1 MILQSAGY
9 LRCLIAIAFSA
20 TVLGCA
26 SARLTANSVP
36 IPVLLAG
43 PSHKELPKEQEILN
57 EEVKT
62 SFQQTGYT
70 PGWIEE
76 TLTKEGAN
84 KFSSA
89 ILDLTNGSDSV
100 DVHLSKMQVGVYSE
114 VMNHYKVWIGVQG
127 GIDSIGKAGKK

>member
-1 MILQSAGY
+1 MFLHSAGY
-9 LRCLIAIAFSA
+9 LRCLIAIAFLA
-20 TVLGCA
+20 MVLSCA

-43 PSHKELPKEQEILN
+43 PSHKQLPKEQEILN

-62 SFQQTGYT
+62 SFQQSGYRQ
-70 PGWIEE
+70 E
-76 TLTKEGAN
+76 TWTKEGSN
-84 KFSSA
+84 KFSGA

-100 DVHLSKMQVGVYSE
+100 DVHISKMQVGVYSE